1 MPGRPDGSA
10 VRQYGIRASLLFE
23 PNDKLDFILRLT
35 TSLQNPIEY
44 GVLGEPVGSL
54 GIGNGVCEMFGASR
68 FFRNGIVRPEVEAD
82 QLGSPR
88 HLPKGATLSEPRHRK
103 RERWAGPTS

>member
-54 GIGNGVCEMFGASR
+54 GLGNGVYEMFGASR
-68 FFRNGIVRPEVEAD
+68 YFRTGLGRREMEAD
-82 QLGSPR
+82 NIGRTRHRTTGASP
-88 HLPKGATLSEPRHRK
+88 ERK
-103 RERWAGPTS
+103 REGRS